1 MAKALTV
8 ELLTGVTV
16 AYVESGDPAGVPVV
30 CLHGYADSLRSF
42 ETMARAM
49 PRTMRV
55 IAYSQRGH
63 GDSARPETGYRLADF
78 AADAMAFLDALALP
92 KVVLVGHS
100 MGSVIAQRLAL
111 DTPDRLSGMVLIGSA
126 ATVKGNVAVQ
136 ELWDGTVKHLT
147 DPIDPAFV
155 RGFQTG
161 TSAAH
166 IDPAFQEVVVTESMK
181 LPARVWRETLGSLL
195 DFDHTN
201 ALRRVK
207 TPTLILWG
215 DQDVLFSAADQ
226 DHLRAAL
233 PHAEFTAYQGAGH
246 NTQWEQPER
255 VAKDVAR
262 FALRLA
268 R

>member
-1 MAKALTV
+1 MVKVVAV
-8 ELLTGVTV
+8 ELPTGVTV
-16 AYVESGDPAGVPVV
+16 TYVESGDPAGVPVV

-49 PRTMRV
+49 PRSLRV

-63 GDSARPETGYRLADF
+63 GDATRPETGYRLADF
-78 AADAMAFLDALALP
+78 ATDALAFIDAIGLR
-92 KVVLVGHS
+92 KAVLVGHS
-100 MGSVIAQRLAL
+100 MGSLVAQSLAL
-111 DTPDRLSGMVLIGSA
+111 DAPDRLSGMVLIGSA
-126 ATVKGNVAVQ
+126 AAVTGNAPVQ
-136 ELWDGTVKHLT
+136 DLWQGTVRHLT
-147 DPIDPAFV
+147 DPVDPAFV
-155 RGFQTG
+155 RDFQTG
-161 TSAAH
+161 TSATR
-166 IDPAFQEVVVTESMK
+166 IDPAFQEVVVAESMK
-181 LPARVWRETLGSLL
+181 LPARVWRETLGGLL
-195 DFDHTN
+195 DFDHTD

-226 DHLRAAL
+226 ERLRAAL
-233 PHAEFTAYQGAGH
+233 PHAVFTAYQGAGH

-255 VAKDVAR
+255 VAKDVTR